1 MAALNRAGLIR
12 RAFHLEWLTVGWL
25 VVEAAVAIGSGLA
38 AGSLSL
44 VAFGADSVIE
54 LASAGVLLW
63 RLRVELLHG
72 EEFSKA
78 IERQASRA
86 AAALL
91 FALTAYVA
99 ASAGYG
105 FWHRQGQ
112 EFSIPGFGVAAAAV
126 PTMYFLAM
134 EKRRIAEQIDSF
146 ALRADKAESVACCYL
161 STAVVAGLLAQLLFG
176 AWWIDGATSIVIIG
190 FLLKE
195 GREAWSA
202 EDSCDD
208 QD

>member
-78 IERQASRA
+78 IER
-86 AAALL
+86 
-91 FALTAYVA
+91 
-99 ASAGYG
+99 
-105 FWHRQGQ
+105 
-112 EFSIPGFGVAAAAV
+112 
-126 PTMYFLAM
+126 
-134 EKRRIAEQIDSF
+134 
-146 ALRADKAESVACCYL
+146 
-161 STAVVAGLLAQLLFG
+161 
-176 AWWIDGATSIVIIG
+176 
-190 FLLKE
+190 
-195 GREAWSA
+195 
-202 EDSCDD
+202 
-208 QD
+208 

>member
-1 MAALNRAGLIR
+1 
-12 RAFHLEWLTVGWL
+12 
-25 VVEAAVAIGSGLA
+25 
-38 AGSLSL
+38 
-44 VAFGADSVIE
+44 
-54 LASAGVLLW
+54 
-63 RLRVELLHG
+63 
-72 EEFSKA
+72 
-78 IERQASRA
+78 
-86 AAALL
+86 
-91 FALTAYVA
+91 
-99 ASAGYG
+99 
-105 FWHRQGQ
+105 
-112 EFSIPGFGVAAAAV
+112 
-126 PTMYFLAM
+126 MYFLAM

>member
-1 MAALNRAGLIR
+1 M
-12 RAFHLEWLTVGWL
+12 
-25 VVEAAVAIGSGLA
+25 A

-91 FALTAYVA
+91 IALTAYVA

-105 FWHRQGQ
+105 FWRRQGQ
-112 EFSIPGFGVAAAAV
+112 EFSIAGFGVAAAAV

-202 EDSCDD
+202 EDPCDD